1 VTTVAQPA
9 VATPGT
15 PATPALPAN
24 PPVKPIFDQKTEKP
38 TAE

>member
-1 VTTVAQPA
+1 MTTVAQPA

-24 PPVKPIFDQKTEKP
+24 PPVKPVFDQKTEKP